1 MNNRCVAA
9 FIQHQGYTPHGLQDK
24 STLVSS
30 HGSFLRMEE
39 ACSVWKLTS
48 TLQRPQGRQKRVIN
62 LGVGLPPLRHR
73 SIQSSEKYVFKVRS
87 YTQKMCPI
95 TVCWK
100 QPVSYNT
107 FAVAHIRPTYKLV
120 GKVMRENRCKIY
132 AFTAGEHG
140 VLERPNT
147 MSSDGTQPSVNI

>member
-1 MNNRCVAA
+1 
-9 FIQHQGYTPHGLQDK
+9 
-24 STLVSS
+24 
-30 HGSFLRMEE
+30 
-39 ACSVWKLTS
+39 
-48 TLQRPQGRQKRVIN
+48 
-62 LGVGLPPLRHR
+62 
-73 SIQSSEKYVFKVRS
+73 
-87 YTQKMCPI
+87 MCPI

-107 FAVAHIRPTYKLV
+107 FAVADIRQTYKLV
-120 GKVMRENRCKIY
+120 GKVMSENRCKIY